1 MARVT
6 DPNLLF
12 AGSEPKFSP
21 LAEITKGELA
31 NALNWY
37 SQNKASK
44 DAQKYAADYFKKKLK
59 ITNVEDGIKSMVS
72 TFGFICRIVS
82 NGGVLSEKDQ
92 KWFDEQIEIVKEK
105 KKPKK
110 SAFAAKDKTETP
122 KVTIQDRIA
131 DKSSECIGELEG
143 MLDDI
148 MLSDFKESPS
158 PYGLFHTMNIKQA
171 HTRHIVDWS
180 RKRRQQYDEVLT
192 TTDKDLKEG
201 YSNFT
206 KPNLKKMVAF
216 CDQVILDCQKI
227 SGDAV
232 KTRKPRKRKEKSPDQ
247 LVAKVKIC
255 QEFKELGLKSV
266 DVKSILGA
274 SQVWVYN
281 TKYRKVGCYQAV
293 DAGGFSIKGTSIQ
306 NFNETKSIQK
316 KLRKP
321 EVSLPEILN
330 GGKVMLRNFMDG
342 IRAVESPLNG
352 RLNADTII
360 LRVMK

>member
-12 AGSEPKFSP
+12 AGAEPKFSP
-21 LAEITKGELA
+21 LGEITKSEMA
-31 NALNWY
+31 QALNWY

-44 DAQKYAADYFKKKLK
+44 DAQKYALDYFKKKLK
-59 ITNVEDGIKSMVS
+59 ITNVDDAIKSTIS
-72 TFGFICRIVS
+72 TFGFVCRIVS

-92 KWFDEQIEIVKEK
+92 KWFDEQVEIVKQY

-110 SAFAAKDKTETP
+110 VVDIVAAPT
-122 KVTIQDRIA
+122 VTIQDRIA

-143 MLDDI
+143 MIDDI
-148 MLSDFKESPS
+148 VLSNFKETPS

-171 HTRHIVDWS
+171 HTRHIVDWA
-180 RKRRQQYDEVLT
+180 RNRRQQYDEALT
-192 TTDKDLKEG
+192 TTDKELKEAW
-201 YSNFT
+201 SNFT

-227 SGDAV
+227 AGDAA

-274 SQVWVYN
+274 TQLWVYN
-281 TKYRKVGCYQAV
+281 TKYRKVGCYHAA
-293 DAGGFSIKGTSIQ
+293 DAGGFSIKGTTIL
-306 NFNETKSIQK
+306 NFNEIKSIQK

-342 IRAVESPLNG
+342 IRAVESEMNG
-352 RLNADTII
+352 RLNDDTIL
-360 LRVMK
+360 LRVIK